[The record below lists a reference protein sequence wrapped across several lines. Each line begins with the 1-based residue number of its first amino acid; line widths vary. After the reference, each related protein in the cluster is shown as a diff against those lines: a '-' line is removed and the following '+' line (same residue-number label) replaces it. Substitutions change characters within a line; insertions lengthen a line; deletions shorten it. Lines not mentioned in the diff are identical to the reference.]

1 MNTRFLSAI
10 VLSIALPVGLTAC
23 DQEQSATASQQTAS
37 AAPSPAQSVS
47 NPSSAANEVAQAAS
61 SAPDEGRVIYE
72 KACKICHNQGLLGA
86 PKIGDSKEWQVRA
99 QKGLTV
105 LYHNAAYGFNRMPP
119 QAVGPISEEQVK
131 RAVDYLLANSQ

>member
-10 VLSIALPVGLTAC
+10 VLSIALSVGLTAC

-37 AAPSPAQSVS
+37 AAPSPAQS
-47 NPSSAANEVAQAAS
+47 AS
-61 SAPDEGRVIYE
+61 SAPDEGKVIYE